1 MTKIAIN
8 GFGRIGRQTIKRLI
22 ENHSNL
28 EALAIND
35 LTDAKTLAHL
45 LRYDSI
51 YGIYKKTVKFS
62 EKELLVDGTKQGKRV
77 LLFAETDPSKLP
89 WKKLGI
95 DIVLECTGRFTNYES
110 AKKHLEAGAKKVII
124 SAPSKEPD
132 KIPSFVLGV
141 NETRFNPA
149 KHDII
154 DMGSCTTNCLAP
166 VVKVLNDNF
175 GIVKGF
181 MSTIHS
187 YTNDQKILDSPHK
200 DLRRAR
206 AAALNV
212 IPTTTGAAKAI
223 GNVIPELK
231 GKLNGIAFRVPTA
244 TVSVLDLICQVEK
257 KTSAE
262 EINYAFKKASGKKE
276 LKGILG
282 IEDAL
287 LVSSDYIGNSFSAVV
302 DAGLTMAQDNLV
314 KVVAWYDNECAY
326 ACRLAEFAEFV
337 GKKLENVKKR
347 NKRNYERL

>member
-1 MTKIAIN
+1 MSIKIAIN
-8 GFGRIGRQTIKRLI
+8 GFGRIGRPAFKRI
-22 ENHSNL
+22 IDNHPDL
-28 EALAIND
+28 AVVAIND
-35 LTDAKTLAHL
+35 LTDTKTLAHL

-51 YGIYKKTVKFS
+51 YGIYQKPVKFT
-62 EKELLVDGTKQGKRV
+62 EKALLIDGTKDGKQV
-77 LLFAETDPSKLP
+77 LVFAETDPSKLP

-95 DIVLECTGRFTNYES
+95 DIVLECTGRFTDYEG

-124 SAPSKEPD
+124 SAPGEGT
-132 KIPSFVLGV
+132 PSFILGV
-141 NETRFNPA
+141 NEEKYNP
-149 KHDII
+149 KKDDVI

-166 VVKVLNDNF
+166 VAKVLNDNF

-187 YTNDQKILDSPHK
+187 YTNDQRILDLAHK

-206 AAALNV
+206 AAALNI

-231 GKLNGIAFRVPTA
+231 GKLNGIAFRVPTP
-244 TVSVLDLICQVEK
+244 TVSVLDLICEVKK
-257 KTSAE
+257 KTTAE
-262 EINYAFKKASGKKE
+262 EVNYTFKKASQKKE
-276 LKGILG
+276 LNGILG

-314 KVVAWYDNECAY
+314 KVVAWYDNEWAY
-326 ACRLAEFAEFV
+326 ACRLAEFAEYV
-337 GKKLENVKKR
+337 GKK
-347 NKRNYERL
+347 